1 MGQGAN
7 TTGTSSTDAIPLR
20 RMVAA
25 GDADSFLN
33 YGLFTNTDRLTA
45 WENATGVPYTG
56 TGLAQALV
64 VYGSI
69 DPGQTSAVVGSYT
82 DTITVSINY

>member
-20 RMVAA
+20 RMVAT
-25 GDADSFLN
+25 GDATSFLN
-33 YGLFTNTDRLTA
+33 YAVFTDSDRMTA
-45 WENATGVPYTG
+45 WENATGVPYNG

-64 VYGSI
+64 VHGSV

-82 DTITVSINY
+82 DTITVAINY